1 MRSSRAKS
9 SRVTSSSVTSSWVT
23 VSWAKGFWLGAV
35 LLLACDSGA
44 RPVPVHPTPTV
55 TPTLPATESDT
66 TTAVTSEPAPLAA
79 PSSTVSVELPVVEA
93 EPSPERFPF
102 REPMPSRVLPK
113 DASAMRNA
121 NLSPAQCR
129 KELLRRKL
137 PMERQRKGVK
147 GVAEAYR
154 VAGPL
159 NSVTFVTARSP
170 SPYGILDCRLALTLD
185 DLSRILAEH
194 DVSRVRIDNMYRPGA
209 RLPGRRKKSQHGYGL
224 AIDLVSMTLT
234 DGTVL
239 DVEADWGSG
248 IDSVSCGPEA
258 VLQEPTEHSV
268 VLRNIACAMARAGL
282 FHHIL
287 TPGHDAAHK
296 NHLHLDIKR
305 AEKTLLI
312 Q

>member
-1 MRSSRAKS
+1 MTSSRAKN
-9 SRVTSSSVTSSWVT
+9 
-23 VSWAKGFWLGAV
+23 SWAKGGWFGAV

-44 RPVPVHPTPTV
+44 RPAPIHPTPIAAP
-55 TPTLPATESDT
+55 TPSRTETATTSP
-66 TTAVTSEPAPLAA
+66 VTSDPVPSAA
-79 PSSTVSVELPVVEA
+79 PSSTASVELPVIEA

-102 REPMPSRVLPK
+102 HEPMPSRVLPK

-129 KELLRRKL
+129 KELQRRKL

-194 DVSRVRIDNMYRPGA
+194 GVSRVRIDNMYRPGA

-248 IDSVSCGPEA
+248 IESVSCGPEA
-258 VLQEPTEHSV
+258 LLPEPSERSV
-268 VLRNIACAMARAGL
+268 VLRNIACAVARAGL

-305 AEKTLLI
+305 GEKTLLVH
-312 Q
+312 